1 MKTRPCPYC
10 GEKIKKIAVFCRY
23 CRHELLPVPAPRRG
37 NAVVGWAPV
46 IMATALI
53 VGSAAFL
60 LSEFLKER
68 RSWLAE

>member
-10 GEKIKKIAVFCRY
+10 GEKIKKIAIFCRY
-23 CRHELLPVPAPRRG
+23 CRHELPGPAPRRK
-37 NAVVGWAPV
+37 NPVVSWVPI

-53 VGSAAFL
+53 VSSSAL
-60 LSEFLKER
+60 LVAEFLKER